1 MITWRSSSW
10 IDGGGVSVVQINTDP
25 TRRQLNQFGF
35 IWMGFVA
42 FFGAI
47 AFFKFHN
54 PSLARGL
61 WVAAVVVP
69 IVGWI
74 FPRFMRWIFLGM
86 SYLAFPIGFVVSHV
100 VLAVVYYLVLTPIGL
115 LTRLFGYDSM
125 KRRFGPEAK
134 SYWVERPA
142 SAVEAKRYFRQF

>member
-1 MITWRSSSW
+1 M
-10 IDGGGVSVVQINTDP
+10 VEINTDP

-35 IWMGFVA
+35 IWMGFIA
-42 FFGAI
+42 FFGVI
-47 AFFKFHN
+47 ALYKLHN

-61 WVAAVVVP
+61 WIAAVVVP
-69 IVGWI
+69 VVGWI
-74 FPRFMRWIFLGM
+74 FPRFMRWVFLGM

-125 KRRFGPEAK
+125 KRRFDPQAE
-134 SYWVERPA
+134 SYWVERSTA
-142 SAVEAKRYFRQF
+142 AADSKRYFRQF

>member
-1 MITWRSSSW
+1 M
-10 IDGGGVSVVQINTDP
+10 SVVQINTDP
-25 TRRQLNQFGF
+25 TGRQLKQFGF
-35 IWMGFVA
+35 IWMGFVT
-42 FFGAI
+42 FFGAV

-54 PSLARGL
+54 PPLARGL

-74 FPRFMRWIFLGM
+74 FPRFMRWVFLGM

-125 KRRFGPEAK
+125 KRRFDPEAK
-134 SYWVERPA
+134 SYWVER
-142 SAVEAKRYFRQF
+142 SAAAVDSKRYFRQF

>member
-1 MITWRSSSW
+1 M
-10 IDGGGVSVVQINTDP
+10 SVVEINTDP

-35 IWMGFVA
+35 IWMGFIA
-42 FFGAI
+42 FFGVI
-47 AFFKFHN
+47 ALYKLHN

-61 WVAAVVVP
+61 WIAAVVVP
-69 IVGWI
+69 IAGWI
-74 FPRFMRWIFLGM
+74 FPRFMRWVFLGM

-125 KRRFGPEAK
+125 KRRFDPETK
-134 SYWVERPA
+134 SYWVERSTA
-142 SAVEAKRYFRQF
+142 AADSKRYFRQF

>member
-1 MITWRSSSW
+1 M
-10 IDGGGVSVVQINTDP
+10 SVIEINTNP
-25 TRRQLNQFGF
+25 TQRELNQFGF

-42 FFGAI
+42 FFGVI
-47 AFFKFHN
+47 AAFKFHN
-54 PSLARGL
+54 PSLALGL

-69 IVGWI
+69 VVGWV
-74 FPRFMRWIFLGM
+74 FPRFMRWVFLGM

-125 KRRFGPEAK
+125 KRRFDSEAK
-134 SYWVERPA
+134 SYWVERSA
-142 SAVEAKRYFRQF
+142 SAVDSKRYFRQF